1 MRLSEG
7 VFSTSLPGFQRIK
20 VPEIL
25 QLHFASPAS
34 YPINYSDQLP
44 AGRIAKRHY
53 DGQVRYIAEQY
64 HAFFYNVCQ
73 ERRVGR

>member
-7 VFSTSLPGFQRIK
+7 VFSTILPGFQRVK

-34 YPINYSDQLP
+34 YPINYFDQLP
-44 AGRIAKRHY
+44 AGRIAKKHY
-53 DGQVRYIAEQY
+53 NSPGRYIAKQY
-64 HAFFYNVCQ
+64 RAVFYDICQ
-73 ERRVGR
+73 